1 MDICQKIERTRLD
14 CEISSTIQLLTLPPI
29 PRQWLGILGGTVLL
43 SLGSF
48 GSSQSAIAQLQP
60 FEPSST
66 DSPSL
71 LEEQT
76 WDASYLLGPGDRI
89 AIDIFGAEDYSGE
102 ALVLSDG
109 AVNLPRAGRVSL
121 QGLTF
126 EQAANAIAAAYAPY
140 LRRAAVTVSPVS
152 LRSVNIGI
160 AGEVN
165 RPGAYSFDLRNNN
178 QNNNDGNRLNSTGFL
193 TLTEAIELA
202 GGITERADLRQ
213 VEIRR
218 PQANGREEVI
228 AVNLWDLVDS
238 GSLSNDLI
246 LQGGD
251 SVYVPTAQALTPEE
265 LTRLSAVSFAPD
277 TIQVYVSGEVESPGA
292 IQIAPNT
299 PLNQAL
305 LAAGGFNAR
314 AATDTIELVRLN
326 PDGTVNKQTIP
337 IDLAQGIND
346 TSNPIL
352 QDGDVLL
359 VRRSGVATFSD
370 NADLTLGPIGRILSI
385 LGIFF

>member
-1 MDICQKIERTRLD
+1 MPLILIFQSRR
-14 CEISSTIQLLTLPPI
+14 
-29 PRQWLGILGGTVLL
+29 WLWA
-43 SLGSF
+43 F
-48 GSSQSAIAQLQP
+48 GSSVLLGWVSLGMGEAAIAQL
-60 FEPSST
+60 
-66 DSPSL
+66 SPL
-71 LEEQT
+71 DTNDAEAPNFLGEQS

-109 AVNLPRAGRVSL
+109 AVNLPRAGRVDL

-126 EQAANAIAAAYAPY
+126 EQAASAIAAAYAPY
-140 LRRAAVTVSPVS
+140 LRRAAVTVSPVA

-165 RPGAYSFDLRNNN
+165 RPGAYALTTQNN
-178 QNNNDGNRLNSTGFL
+178 QNDQGNQRNSLNFL

-202 GGITERADLRQ
+202 GGITDRADLRQ
-213 VEIRR
+213 IEIRR

-228 AVNLWDLVDS
+228 EVDLWDLVDS
-238 GSLSNDLI
+238 GSLESDLI

-251 SVYVPTAQALTPEE
+251 SVHVPTAQALTPEE
-265 LTRLSAVSFAPD
+265 LTRLSSVSFAPD
-277 TIQVYVSGEVESPGA
+277 TIQIYVSGEVEAPGA
-292 IQIAPNT
+292 IQVPPNT
-299 PLNQAL
+299 PLNQGL
-305 LAAGGFNAR
+305 LAAGGFNRR

-337 IDLAQGIND
+337 IDLAQGIDD